1 MYVRA
6 STFIPRIFS
15 FTLFTPV
22 YVYVCTRIFI
32 NIYLYMKIY
41 TYVRIFECI
50 YVYMYVHYM

>member
-1 MYVRA
+1 MYVLLPLYLEY
-6 STFIPRIFS
+6 SHFLCLHQCTS
-15 FTLFTPV
+15 
-22 YVYVCTRIFI
+22 YVCTRIFI